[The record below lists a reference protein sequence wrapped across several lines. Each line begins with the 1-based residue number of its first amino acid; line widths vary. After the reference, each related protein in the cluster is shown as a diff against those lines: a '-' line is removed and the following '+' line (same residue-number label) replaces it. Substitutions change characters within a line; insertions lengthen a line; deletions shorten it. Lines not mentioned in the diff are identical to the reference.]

1 MVYVLIALFI
11 VMPILELA
19 AFVQVADWIGFLPS
33 LVLIVVFSVSGA
45 WLVKQEGISVWRRAQ
60 AQLGRGELPAAE
72 LLNGLLLLVAG
83 ALMLVPGFITDAFGL
98 LLLLPPTRALVRM
111 LLLRRFAKR
120 LQAAF
125 VATGVTGVG
134 SPDGF
139 STTRVVTGTATYG
152 DVPVTGTSPGMPP
165 PRGAVVD
172 VHEVDADAAGSSPGT
187 TDEPDEP
194 PALGRS

>member
-60 AQLGRGELPAAE
+60 AQLDRGELPTAE
-72 LLNGLLLLVAG
+72 ILNGLLLLAAG

-111 LLLRRFAKR
+111 LLLRRFTKR

-125 VATGVTGVG
+125 AATGVAGAA
-134 SPDGF
+134 SPYGF
-139 STTRVVTGTATYG
+139 RTTRVFTGTATYG

-172 VHEVDADAAGSSPGT
+172 VHEVDGHGT
-187 TDEPDEP
+187 DGPSGAVDEPDEP